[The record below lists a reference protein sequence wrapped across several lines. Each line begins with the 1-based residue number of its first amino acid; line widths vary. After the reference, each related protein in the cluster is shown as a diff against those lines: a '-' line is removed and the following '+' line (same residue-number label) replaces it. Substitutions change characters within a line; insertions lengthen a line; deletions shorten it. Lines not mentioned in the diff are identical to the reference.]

1 MKKIGFIGAYDKI
14 DFVMYIAKI
23 LVESGKKVLI
33 VDGTIL
39 QKAKYIV
46 PSIKPSKT
54 YITEFEGIDVA
65 IGFDSFDNIKQ
76 YLALPAMAKLP
87 YDIALV
93 DIDRTDAA
101 DNFRIEEFDQNYF
114 VTSFDMYSIKKGMES
129 ICNIDQPIIATKVL
143 FTNEMS
149 KEEDDYLN
157 FLSLGSKIKWEEER
171 IYFPFEVGDQA
182 VIYNNQR
189 VAKIKF
195 KKLSNQYK
203 EGLIY
208 IATKIL
214 IENENEE
221 VNPEGSMVNNKK
233 EKMSEKEAEELIRKS
248 FKKIEKGV

>member
-14 DFVMYIAKI
+14 DFVMYLAKI
-23 LVESGKKVLI
+23 LVESGKKVLL
-33 VDGTIL
+33 VDGTTL

-46 PSIKPSKT
+46 PAIKPSKT
-54 YITEFEGIDVA
+54 YITEFEGIDIA
-65 IGFDSFDNIKQ
+65 IGFEDFDEIKQ
-76 YLALPAMAKLP
+76 YLALPAMAAIP

-93 DIDRTDAA
+93 DIDKPEASEE
-101 DNFRIEEFDQNYF
+101 FKIEEFDLNYF
-114 VTSFDMYSIKKGMES
+114 VTSFDMYSIKRGIES
-129 ICNIDQPIIATKVL
+129 ITNISQPITATKVL
-143 FTNEMS
+143 FTNIMS

-157 FLSLGSKIKWEEER
+157 FLSLGSKINWDEER

-195 KKLSNQYK
+195 KRLSNQYK

-208 IATKIL
+208 ITTKIL
-214 IENENEE
+214 AACVEVDEE
-221 VNPEGSMVNNKK
+221 NPENNKK
-233 EKMSEKEAEELIRKS
+233 EKETESEIDALARKS